1 MLYYQTVDTGTLE
14 LLKKILSIDLFS
26 QLRLVGGTSL
36 ALQIGHRKSI
46 DLDFFGNIDIDVLEI
61 NQALAPLGAITLLKD
76 SKNIHVYLVNGIKVD
91 IVNYTYPWLKEL
103 LLTDGL
109 RLATYHDIAAMKLAA
124 ISGRGSK
131 KDFIDLYF
139 LLKEMSLGIMLQQ
152 YLHKYNDG
160 SLFLVIKSLIYF
172 EDAEL
177 EEMPDMLYPVNW
189 QTVKDTIIAAH
200 TDYLKSVQGGRS

>member
-1 MLYYQTVDTGTLE
+1 MLYYQTVDAGTLE

-46 DLDFFGNIDIDVLEI
+46 DLDFFGNIDVDVLEI

-103 LLTDGL
+103 LATDGL
-109 RLATYHDIAAMKLAA
+109 RLATYDDIAAMKLAA
-124 ISGRGSK
+124 ITGRGSK

-139 LLKEMSLGIMLQQ
+139 LLKEMSLATMLQQ

-177 EEMPDMLYPVNW
+177 EEMPDMFYPLNW
-189 QTVKDTIIAAH
+189 QTVKDTIITAY
-200 TDYLKSVQGGRS
+200 TDYLKSVQG

>member
-1 MLYYQTVDTGTLE
+1 MLYYQTVDAGTLE

-26 QLRLVGGTSL
+26 ELRLVGGTSL

-124 ISGRGSK
+124 ITGRGSK

-139 LLKEMSLGIMLQQ
+139 LLKEMSLATMLQQ

-160 SLFLVIKSLIYF
+160 SLFLVIKSLVYF

-177 EEMPDMLYPVNW
+177 EEMPDMLYPLNW
-189 QTVKDTIIAAH
+189 QTVKDTIIEAY
-200 TDYLKSVQGGRS
+200 TDYLKSVQS

>member
-1 MLYYQTVDTGTLE
+1 MLYYQTVDAGTLE

-26 QLRLVGGTSL
+26 ELRLVGGTSL

-46 DLDFFGNIDIDVLEI
+46 DLDFFGNIDVDVLEI
-61 NQALAPLGAITLLKD
+61 NRVLAPLGAITLLKD

-103 LLTDGL
+103 LATDGL

-124 ISGRGSK
+124 ITGRGSK

-139 LLKEMSLGIMLQQ
+139 LLKEMSLATMLQQ

-177 EEMPDMLYPVNW
+177 EQMPDMLYPVNW
-189 QTVKDTIIAAH
+189 QTVKDTIITAY
-200 TDYLKSVQGGRS
+200 TDYLKSVQS

>member
-1 MLYYQTVDTGTLE
+1 MLYYQTVDAGTLE

-26 QLRLVGGTSL
+26 ELRLVGGTSL

-46 DLDFFGNIDIDVLEI
+46 DLDFFGNIDVDVLEI
-61 NQALAPLGAITLLKD
+61 NRVLAPLGAITLLKD

-124 ISGRGSK
+124 ITGRGSK

-139 LLKEMSLGIMLQQ
+139 LLKEMSLATMLQQ

-160 SLFLVIKSLIYF
+160 SLFLVIKSLVYF

>member
-139 LLKEMSLGIMLQQ
+139 LLKEMSLATMLQQ